1 MRCLRRPIIVAALGL
16 SSIAG
21 AQSPVAAVP
30 RQGQYRAFDVAIA
43 DAKTAMMSDPEH
55 ALSKS
60 DAAVKLAA
68 SLPPS
73 HEAMIATGTAAWL
86 RAESLIMVNRAKEAK
101 ATVDAALM
109 TISRVA
115 PNSKLQGDL
124 FRSRGGIFA
133 TQGNVTEAL
142 SDYQRA
148 FRIFGVAGVP
158 RSQSLVLQDM
168 GQIYWDAGDYA
179 KALQY
184 YRQSSEIYGGEPGLN
199 LGAHN
204 NQGQVLRKLGRYAEA
219 EREYRLALSAAQAL
233 GSRLQTVVVLGNI
246 AEAQV
251 DNGREV
257 AAEQTV
263 RRALALS
270 ASGEAASQRPFVFGI
285 AAEVAAAQRDYP
297 RAAILLRSTFA
308 GTDLTKT
315 ELPFRQFHELAAKV
329 FEKLG
334 RRDLALAHL
343 KAFQRLDGEA
353 RNLTASASSQL
364 MSARFDFSNQNLK
377 ISQLKQGQLERDI
390 AIERQKSQ
398 FRQIVLG
405 GLLVAGAV
413 VFGLMAFGY
422 VSIRRSRNQ
431 VRDANDVLT
440 TVNTRLEKALKAK
453 TDFLAMTS
461 HEIRTPLN
469 GILGMT
475 QILLT
480 NRRIAADV
488 REQVEVVHGAGE
500 TMRALVDDI
509 LDVAKMETGTT
520 LVVAEATDLRRILE
534 ESTRLWSGQATGKG
548 LALSLDIGNAPRE
561 IVSDGARIR
570 QIVFNLLSNAIKFTP
585 EGSVTLATHVD
596 DETLVI
602 AVTDTGIGIP
612 TDQFDAI
619 FEPFHQVDGG
629 TTRQFAGTGLGLA
642 ICRNLARALGGDVMV
657 DSVVDCGSTFTLRIP
672 LVLPLAASSG
682 ANDIAVAPR
691 RLADAR
697 LLLLESN
704 GIAQGMLRGLIET
717 EVKSFACA
725 ATAEEALD
733 AIARGECDHLLIEG
747 KSICLEGMEALPSL
761 RTLVGHAGAHG
772 VATTILFASTD
783 VLPLDEVAVAGASQM
798 ILKPVSGQRLIT
810 ALTAFYADR
819 APEDVPANQLFTSA
833 A

>member
-1 MRCLRRPIIVAALGL
+1 MRCVSRLVVIAALGL
-16 SSIAG
+16 SAVAG
-21 AQSPVAAVP
+21 AQSATP
-30 RQGQYRAFDVAIA
+30 RAGPYRAFDVAIA
-43 DAKTAMMSDPEH
+43 DAKTAMMTDPEH

-60 DAAVKLAA
+60 DAAVTLAA

-73 HEAMIATGTAAWL
+73 RDAEIAAGTAAWL
-86 RAESLIMVNRAKEAK
+86 RAESLIMVSRAKEARS
-101 ATVDAALM
+101 TVDAALA
-109 TISRVA
+109 TIGRVA

-124 FRSRGGIFA
+124 LRSRGGIFA
-133 TQGNVTEAL
+133 TQGNVMAAL
-142 SDYQRA
+142 ADYQHA
-148 FRIFGVAGVP
+148 FRIFGAAGVP

-168 GQIYWDAGDYA
+168 GQIYWDAGDYN

-184 YRQSSEIYGGEPGLN
+184 YRQSSEIYSGEPGLN

-204 NQGQVLRKLGRYAEA
+204 NQGQALRKLGRFAEA
-219 EREYRLALSAAQAL
+219 EREYRLALRAAQEL

-246 AEAQV
+246 AEAQM
-251 DNGREV
+251 DNGKPG

-285 AAEVAAAQRDYP
+285 AAQIAAAQRDYA
-297 RAAILLRSTFA
+297 RAATLLQSTFA
-308 GTDLTKT
+308 GTDLAKT
-315 ELPFRQFHELAAKV
+315 ELPFRQFHELAANV

-334 RRDLALAHL
+334 RGDLALAHL

-390 AIERQKSQ
+390 AIERQRAR

-405 GLLVAGAV
+405 GLLIAGAI
-413 VFGLMAFGY
+413 VFGLLALGY
-422 VSIRRSRNQ
+422 LSIRRSRNQ

-440 TVNTRLEKALKAK
+440 SVNTRLETALKAK

-480 NRRIAADV
+480 NRRIDAEV

-520 LVVAEATDLRRILE
+520 LVVTEPTDLTRVLE
-534 ESTRLWSGQATGKG
+534 DSTRLWSGQATGKG
-548 LALSLDIGNAPRE
+548 LALSLDLGDAPRD
-561 IVSDGARIR
+561 ILSDGARIR

-585 EGSVTLATHVD
+585 QGSVLLAAHAAD
-596 DETLVI
+596 DSLVI

-642 ICRNLARALGGDVMV
+642 ICRNLARALGGDVTV
-657 DSVVDCGSTFTLRIP
+657 ESVVDQGSTFTLRIP
-672 LVLPLAASSG
+672 LLLP
-682 ANDIAVAPR
+682 AVADGDAAARAAPPR

-697 LLLLESN
+697 LILLESN
-704 GIAQGMLRGLIET
+704 GLAQGMLRGLFET
-717 EVKSFACA
+717 EVKSFVTAD
-725 ATAEEALD
+725 TAEDAVD
-733 AIARGECDHLLIEG
+733 AIARGGCDHLLIEG
-747 KSICLEGMEALPSL
+747 KSACLKDTPALQSL
-761 RTLVGHAGAHG
+761 GTLVEHATAHG
-772 VATTILFASTD
+772 VATTILFAPTD
-783 VLPLDEVAVAGASQM
+783 ALPIDAVAVVGASQLVLKPIGGKPLLTALTDFYAAGAS
-798 ILKPVSGQRLIT
+798 
-810 ALTAFYADR
+810 AD
-819 APEDVPANQLFTSA
+819 DPANHLFTSA

>member
-1 MRCLRRPIIVAALGL
+1 MRCLSRLIIVAALGL
-16 SSIAG
+16 SSVAS
-21 AQSPVAAVP
+21 AQSPTSAAP
-30 RQGQYRAFDVAIA
+30 PKEQYRAFDAAIA
-43 DAKTAMMSDPEH
+43 DAKTAMMTDPEH

-68 SLPPS
+68 SLPS
-73 HEAMIATGTAAWL
+73 SREAQIAAGTAAWL

-101 ATVDAALM
+101 STVDTALG

-124 FRSRGGIFA
+124 LRSRGGIYA
-133 TQGNVTEAL
+133 TQGNVMAAL
-142 SDYQRA
+142 ADYQHA
-148 FRIFGVAGVP
+148 FKIFGSANIP

-168 GQIYWDAGDYA
+168 GQIYWDAGDYN

-204 NQGQVLRKLGRYAEA
+204 NQGQALRKLGRYAEA
-219 EREYRLALSAAQAL
+219 EREYRLALSAAQEL

-251 DNGREV
+251 DNGKAV

-263 RRALALS
+263 RRALTLS

-285 AAEVAAAQRDYP
+285 AAEVAAAQGDYP
-297 RAAILLRSTFA
+297 RAAALIQSTFA

-315 ELPFRQFHELAAKV
+315 ELPFRQFHELAANV

-343 KAFQRLDGEA
+343 KAFQRLDSEA

-390 AIERQKSQ
+390 AIERQRSQ

-405 GLLVAGAV
+405 GLLAAGAV
-413 VFGLMAFGY
+413 VFSLMAFGY

-453 TDFLAMTS
+453 TEFLAMTS

-480 NRRIAADV
+480 NRRIDAEV

-520 LVVAEATDLRRILE
+520 SVVAEPTDLRRVLE

-548 LALSLDIGNAPRE
+548 LALSLEIGNVPQE
-561 IVSDGARIR
+561 ILSDGARIR
-570 QIVFNLLSNAIKFTP
+570 QIIFNLLSNAIKFTP
-585 EGSVTLATHVD
+585 QGSVLLATHSE

-612 TDQFDAI
+612 TDQFEAI

-629 TTRQFAGTGLGLA
+629 TARQFAGTGLGLA
-642 ICRNLARALGGDVMV
+642 ICRNLARALGGDVTV
-657 DSVVDCGSTFTLRIP
+657 VSVVDHGSTFTLRIP
-672 LVLPLAASSG
+672 LRQPIVASSST
-682 ANDIAVAPR
+682 NEIAVAPR
-691 RLADAR
+691 CLADAR
-697 LLLLESN
+697 LVLLESN
-704 GIAQGMLRGLIET
+704 GIAQGMLRGLLET
-717 EVKSFACA
+717 EVKSFACVA
-725 ATAEEALD
+725 AAED
-733 AIARGECDHLLIEG
+733 AMDAMTRGECDHLLIEG
-747 KSICLEGMEALPSL
+747 KSARLNGANALPSL
-761 RTLVGHAGAHG
+761 QTLVEHATAHG
-772 VATTILFASTD
+772 VATTILFAPTD
-783 VLPLDEVAVAGASQM
+783 ELPPGDVASVGGSQLV
-798 ILKPVSGQRLIT
+798 LKPISGKQLVL
-810 ALTAFYADR
+810 ALTGLYAAN
-819 APEDVPANQLFTSA
+819 APEDVTANQLFTSA